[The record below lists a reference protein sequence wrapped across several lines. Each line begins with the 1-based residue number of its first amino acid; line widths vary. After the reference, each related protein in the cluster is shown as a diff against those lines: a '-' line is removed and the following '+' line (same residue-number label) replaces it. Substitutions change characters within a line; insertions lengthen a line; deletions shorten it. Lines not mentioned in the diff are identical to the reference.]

1 MAPYGALCT
10 KCDKIQTSKAITLA
24 TPPTAAWP
32 VLDKLGDW
40 EGTKVQE
47 EELLQN
53 LDMELFEQINVPH
66 EVDEWGRRV
75 YNDCGHR
82 ILYYQDADG
91 NTVMGYEAWYP
102 SSVLDDDDDDDDDD
116 EPDNWRP
123 DGQMHDFA
131 ADTEAPDGESD
142 VCGNRIQC
150 SARSNGEKTNNVFEA
165 WDPISVLGDY
175 EEPEREQDDFIMLYF
190 EQHQFTNFLAAQDDE
205 LPQFQSDRE
214 RIAAWIATSAA
225 ADGDDVSV
233 LNYENCQMART
244 MVY

>member
-1 MAPYGALCT
+1 M
-10 KCDKIQTSKAITLA
+10 TLA
-24 TPPTAAWP
+24 TPPAAAWP

-102 SSVLDDDDDDDDDD
+102 SSVLDDDDD
-116 EPDNWRP
+116 EPDDCRP
-123 DGQMHDFA
+123 DGQMHDSA
-131 ADTEAPDGESD
+131 ADTEAQNGESNL
-142 VCGNRIQC
+142 CGDRIRC

-165 WDPISVLGDY
+165 WDSISVIGDH
-175 EEPEREQDDFIMLYF
+175 EELDREQDDVIMLYF
-190 EQHQFTNFLAAQDDE
+190 EQHRFTNFLAAQDDE

-214 RIAAWIATSAA
+214 RIAAWIATSAVT
-225 ADGDDVSV
+225 DGDDVSV
-233 LNYENCQMART
+233 VNYERCQMASP